1 MAKSQVPADL
11 GQPIPYDPDF
21 NGPLKNRS
29 CTDIIC
35 LLLFLIFIGCWAG
48 IAIYAFTS
56 GDPYTLLVPRDSAG
70 SRCGLDH
77 NVKDK
82 PYLFFFDL
90 TKCFGPTVPFTGCPT
105 TQVCVKE
112 CPSEYFYFPNQ
123 EEEFR
128 KLICSYDVTPTDKIE
143 AKDAVEKKKCAE
155 WYLKSQLFEKRC
167 IPILNDEVVNNIT
180 STVNDM
186 NPEKL
191 LSSVKNIKALSQ
203 VEQVGLGVWTCV
215 FK

>member
-1 MAKSQVPADL
+1 VSRA
-11 GQPIPYDPDF
+11 I
-21 NGPLKNRS
+21 PLKDKYL
-29 CTDIIC
+29 TEKI
-35 LLLFLIFIGCWAG
+35 
-48 IAIYAFTS
+48 AFTS

-155 WYLKSQLFEKRC
+155 WYLKSQPCKTISLINLGTSWTGFTQNINFVKKFWSKCHIR
-167 IPILNDEVVNNIT
+167 NDPFGLKLTTGGLRFVV
-180 STVNDM
+180 
-186 NPEKL
+186 
-191 LSSVKNIKALSQ
+191 SQ
-203 VEQVGLGVWTCV
+203 C
-215 FK
+215 